1 MGILN
6 KIRNMVRAD
15 TVEVDDIL
23 LSALFP
29 NREVPLTREQAKQIP
44 AVNACIDM
52 IASTVS
58 GLPLKLYRQT
68 EKGVEAVTN
77 DIRVD
82 LLNKDT
88 GDTLTAKQF
97 WRMIIEDY
105 YLGNGAYAYINRCG
119 TRVKSIHY
127 VENEY
132 VSVIRNENPIW
143 KDFDIYVDGEK
154 YYPFEFLKFLR
165 KTRNGS
171 ESVPLTEESR
181 LIFSV
186 AYQSLIY
193 EETLVKKGGNKRGFL
208 QSAKKLTQEAID
220 KLKEGFK
227 KLYNNNQENV
237 IVLNDGI
244 TFKEASN
251 TSVEMQL
258 NESKEA
264 NNIAIAGAFKIPY
277 PLIGGSGATK
287 EHRENFM
294 RFCIAPLL
302 ADLECSIDRDLLQ
315 EREKAEYYFAFDT
328 KELTRGN
335 IEERYKAYEIGLKN
349 NFLQV
354 DEVRDKEDLEPL
366 GIEWIRL
373 GLDSVLYDPKTKMI
387 YTPNTNETKQ
397 ITENKMMQQEQ
408 SGEGV
413 KENEDRIKE

>member
-1 MGILN
+1 MGLLK
-6 KIRNMVRAD
+6 KIRRIKVRAD
-15 TVEVDDIL
+15 TPEVDDIL
-23 LSALFP
+23 LSALLP
-29 NREVPLTREQAKQIP
+29 GRELPITKEQAKQIP
-44 AVNACIDM
+44 MVNACIDM

-58 GLPLKLYRQT
+58 GLPLKLYKQN
-68 EKGVEAVTN
+68 KDGVETIAN
-77 DIRVD
+77 DARIS
-82 LLNKDT
+82 LLNRDT
-88 GDTLTAKQF
+88 KDTLTAKQF
-97 WRMIIEDY
+97 WRAIIEDY
-105 YLGNGAYAYINRCG
+105 YLGNGAYAYINRRG
-119 TRVKSIHY
+119 TRIKSIHY
-127 VENEY
+127 VENED
-132 VSVIRNENPIW
+132 VCVVRNENPIW
-143 KDFDIYVDGEK
+143 KDYDIYVNGER

-171 ESVPLTEESR
+171 ESIPLTEENK

-208 QSAKKLTQEAID
+208 QSARKLTQEAID
-220 KLKEGFK
+220 RLKEGFK

-237 IVLNDGI
+237 IVLNDGV

-277 PLIGGSGATK
+277 PLISGGGVTK
-287 EHRENFM
+287 EHRENFI
-294 RFCIAPLL
+294 RFCITPLL
-302 ADLECSIDRDLLQ
+302 ADLECSIDRDLL
-315 EREKAEYYFAFDT
+315 REKEKEEYYFAFDT

-366 GIEWIRL
+366 GISWIRL
-373 GLDSVLYDPKTKMI
+373 GLDSVLYDPKTQMI

-397 ITENKMMQQEQ
+397 ITEGKMLQQEEKKE
-408 SGEGV
+408 GEQ
-413 KENEDRIKE
+413 NESRIEE

>member
-1 MGILN
+1 MGILKKVRRN
-6 KIRNMVRAD
+6 KVRAD
-15 TVEVDDIL
+15 TVDVDDIL
-23 LSALFP
+23 LTALFP
-29 NREVPLTREQAKQIP
+29 GRDQPITREQAKQIP
-44 AVNACIDM
+44 MVNACIDM

-68 EKGVEAVTN
+68 IDGVEAIASDTR
-77 DIRVD
+77 IS
-82 LLNKDT
+82 LLNRDTKDA
-88 GDTLTAKQF
+88 LTAKQF
-97 WRMIIEDY
+97 WRAIIEDY
-105 YLGNGAYAYINRCG
+105 YLGNGAYAYINRRG
-119 TRVKSIHY
+119 TKIKSIHY
-127 VENEY
+127 VENEN
-132 VSVIRNENPIW
+132 VCVVRNENPIW
-143 KDFDIYVDGEK
+143 KDYDIYVNGER

-171 ESVPLTEESR
+171 DSVPLTEENK

-277 PLIGGSGATK
+277 PLISGKGVSK
-287 EHRENFM
+287 EHRENFI

-302 ADLECSIDRDLLQ
+302 ADFECSIDRDLLR
-315 EREKAEYYFAFDT
+315 EREKEEYYFAFDT

-366 GIEWIRL
+366 GISWIRL
-373 GLDSVLYDPKTKMI
+373 GLDSVLYDPKTQMI
-387 YTPNTNETKQ
+387 YTPNTNETKR
-397 ITENKMMQQEQ
+397 ITEGKMLQQEEKKE
-408 SGEGV
+408 GEQ
-413 KENEDRIKE
+413 NESRIEE

>member
-1 MGILN
+1 MGLLK
-6 KIRNMVRAD
+6 KIRRIKVRAD
-15 TVEVDDIL
+15 TPEVDDIL
-23 LSALFP
+23 LSALLP
-29 NREVPLTREQAKQIP
+29 GRELPITKEQAKQIP
-44 AVNACIDM
+44 MVNACIDM

-58 GLPLKLYRQT
+58 GLPLKLYKQN
-68 EKGVEAVTN
+68 KDGVETIAN
-77 DIRVD
+77 DARIS
-82 LLNKDT
+82 LLNRDT
-88 GDTLTAKQF
+88 KDTLTAKQF
-97 WRMIIEDY
+97 WRAIIEDY
-105 YLGNGAYAYINRCG
+105 YLGNGAYAYINRRG
-119 TRVKSIHY
+119 TGIKSIHY
-127 VENEY
+127 VENED
-132 VSVIRNENPIW
+132 VCVVRNENPIW
-143 KDFDIYVDGEK
+143 KDYDIYVNGER

-171 ESVPLTEESR
+171 ESIPLTEENK

-208 QSAKKLTQEAID
+208 QSARKLTQEAID
-220 KLKEGFK
+220 QLKEGFK

-237 IVLNDGI
+237 IVLNDGV

-264 NNIAIAGAFKIPY
+264 NYIAIAGAFKIPY
-277 PLIGGSGATK
+277 PLISGKGVTK
-287 EHRENFM
+287 EHRENFI
-294 RFCIAPLL
+294 RFCITPLL
-302 ADLECSIDRDLLQ
+302 ADLECSIDRDLLC
-315 EREKAEYYFAFDT
+315 EREKEEYYFAFDT

-366 GIEWIRL
+366 GISWIRL
-373 GLDSVLYDPKTKMI
+373 GLDSVLYDPKTQMI

-397 ITENKMMQQEQ
+397 ITEGKMMQQEKKKE
-408 SGEGV
+408 GEQ
-413 KENEDRIKE
+413 NESRIEE